1 MKLLQI
7 QKKHQLTLPADIRK
21 KLQLKEYDV
30 LAVEVEG
37 NRIIL
42 TPQKVINREQEWF
55 FSKRWQEGEKEADR
69 DFKDGNYKDFDNTE
83 DLLKD
88 LNS

>member
-7 QKKHQLTLPADIRK
+7 QKKNQLTLPADIRK
-21 KLQLKEYDV
+21 TLQLKEHDL

-42 TPQKVINREQEWF
+42 TPQKVINRDEEWF

-69 DFKDGNYKDFDNTE
+69 DFKDGNYKDFENVE
-83 DLLKD
+83 DLIKD

>member
-7 QKKHQLTLPADIRK
+7 QKKNQLTLPADIRK
-21 KLQLKEYDV
+21 TLQLKEHDL

-42 TPQKVINREQEWF
+42 TPQKVINRDEEWF

-69 DFKDGNYKDFDNTE
+69 DFKDGNCKDFKNVE
-83 DLLKD
+83 DLIKD